1 MAKNP
6 KTVNDFL
13 NNIYQIVTPLEQ
25 KEMQELRQFKAKTLN
40 IPVKQ
45 AEITRWNVG
54 YWTEKLRKDK
64 YQIDQE
70 KMRDYFPT
78 LAAQKWLF
86 AISSNLYG
94 IEFKPVK
101 VDTWQDEVEYY
112 DVTDQKTGQLL
123 GGLYMDKFPREAN
136 MVMRRCGA
144 CMAVVV

>member
-54 YWTEKLRKDK
+54 YWTENYARINTRLIRKK
-64 YQIDQE
+64 CVI
-70 KMRDYFPT
+70 
-78 LAAQKWLF
+78 
-86 AISSNLYG
+86 ISR
-94 IEFKPVK
+94 P
-101 VDTWQDEVEYY
+101 
-112 DVTDQKTGQLL
+112 
-123 GGLYMDKFPREAN
+123 
-136 MVMRRCGA
+136 
-144 CMAVVV
+144 